1 MQQLSRLERPFLI
14 GFRKPIPIEESTASG
29 GVGGENING
38 KGGGGASGDPPSK
51 GLKKGVS
58 FQQQEHRKSVVGT
71 KFRL

>member
-1 MQQLSRLERPFLI
+1 M
-14 GFRKPIPIEESTASG
+14 EESIASG
-29 GVGGENING
+29 GVGGGNVNG
-38 KGGGGASGDPPSK
+38 KGGGGGGDPPSK